1 MKSILKTLLV
11 IAVFLIS
18 INANSQEKLYAY
30 YKVTTT
36 GTINDVKAKL
46 KTQLKEKGLTYLGG
60 YNTQGKANQYV
71 IVFTNKK
78 LYGISL
84 YKKTHKAMASIM
96 KFGIKKSGN
105 SITVSLLNPEY
116 IFYAYFRNTT
126 SSYTK
131 LKEISDEVHGI
142 LKSVGTEYKG
152 FGGQLSKRD
161 LKKYHYMMGMPYFTD
176 PVELNEMSSFENACE
191 TIEKNLKVGKGNT
204 SKVYRLKFSKSKIAI
219 YGVALKSKSDG
230 EASFLPIIGDNH
242 IAAMPYELIV
252 IDKKVMMLHG
262 KYRLALHWPELTMG
276 QFMKI
281 VSTPGYIEDTME
293 ALTK

>member
-1 MKSILKTLLV
+1 MKSLLKTFLV

-18 INANSQEKLYAY
+18 INANSQDKLYAY

-60 YNTQGKANQYV
+60 YNTQSKANQYV

-84 YKKTHKAMASIM
+84 YKKTHKAMACIM
-96 KFGIKKSGN
+96 KFGIKKNGN

-126 SSYTK
+126 SSYAK

-142 LKSVGTEYKG
+142 LKSMGTNYQG
-152 FGGQLSKRD
+152 FGGQLSKSE

-176 PVELNEMSSFENACE
+176 PVELNEMASFENACE
-191 TIEKNLKVGKGNT
+191 TIEKNLKAGKGNT
-204 SKVYRLKFSKSKIAI
+204 AKVYRLKFAKSKIAI
-219 YGVALKSKSDG
+219 YGVALKSKKDG
-230 EASFLPIIGDNH
+230 EAYFLPTIGENH
-242 IAAMPYELIV
+242 IAAMPYEIIV
-252 IDKKVMMLHG
+252 VDNKVMMLHG